1 MPVKT
6 TQNKTSKYSNVV
18 KSVKDTQPKEEPRIR
33 PEQVIAAFKSFGF
46 EPNQRNHNDI
56 GYWVTKGQSEGAKLM
71 DELHKRRSD
80 INAKDDEDKKTE
92 DDRRRTA
99 QKAEDDKKTAHET
112 LVNKQNV
119 DKTAMPRLSDND
131 IHALYDEY
139 GLPSPDPEWARN
151 HLPNDPKKI
160 RSILDMQRKMADDMI
175 KKHTKNAVNSIPEVP
190 KAGNQQGN
198 SLPSGR
204 GGPIPTASTG
214 APASGPISMQGG
226 IADSTPQ
233 TNPFFVGDHSIVR
246 IANPNNPNS
255 STTWLVDAKKKVLRP
270 FTSDKAFQNAFE
282 DPQEAEKSI
291 TNISSSELGPGGA
304 LDGFKPLKANQGVK
318 EDGSMDKI
326 DFSPAQIQSRYGKP
340 SNPTAENKSLSIL
353 DGFLGHLN
361 KKQQ

>member
-56 GYWVTKGQSEGAKLM
+56 GYWTGKGQSEGKNLM
-71 DELHKRRSD
+71 EELHKRRSD
-80 INAKDDEDKKTE
+80 INAKDDEDKKTQE
-92 DDRRRTA
+92 DRQRTA
-99 QKAEDDKKTAHET
+99 QKAEDDKKAAHDD

-119 DKTAMPRLSDND
+119 DKAAMPRLSDND

-139 GLPSPDPEWARN
+139 GLPAPDPEWARN

-190 KAGNQQGN
+190 KANQQGSTVSN
-198 SLPSGR
+198 GR
-204 GGPIPTASTG
+204 GGPTPTATPMSPNVTSPTG
-214 APASGPISMQGG
+214 MQGG
-226 IADSTPQ
+226 MINDAPQ

-282 DPQEAEKSI
+282 DPQEAEKSV
-291 TNISSSELGPGGA
+291 TNISSRELGPGGA
-304 LDGFKPLKANQGVK
+304 LDGFKPLKASQGVK

-326 DFSPAQIQSRYGKP
+326 DFTPGQIQNRYGKP
-340 SNPTAENKSLSIL
+340 SDPTAENRSLSIL
-353 DGFLGHLN
+353 DGFLGRLN